1 MNLLNGIVSMG
12 CAFWMIIYL
21 YGLKAVSS
29 PKYHY
34 DLFVMPTVL
43 IVISLFCFYFAL
55 KDPIL
60 KIVGKQK
67 MNYFIGSHL
76 AAFSFQQIM
85 ARVCSRH
92 PFAPA
97 GAHPFHNVALEQE
110 EDDEHR
116 NQGDDGHRKH
126 RAPIRHGLIRKEHV

>member
-60 KIVGKQK
+60 KI
-67 MNYFIGSHL
+67 
-76 AAFSFQQIM
+76 SFLDWYP
-85 ARVCSRH
+85 STK
-92 PFAPA
+92 FLS
-97 GAHPFHNVALEQE
+97 G
-110 EDDEHR
+110 
-116 NQGDDGHRKH
+116 
-126 RAPIRHGLIRKEHV
+126 APITNSSRSFCHDIN